1 MIVPDARHYDPMLG
15 AFLST
20 GARAREAAM
29 MFPPGQ
35 TLAVD
40 TETPGLAD
48 PFTIKC
54 VTASWHRADGGIES
68 ILLDPARRPAD
79 HDVARALLDVA
90 GHLVFHNSPF
100 DVSGLAP
107 AGLLGDVGINKITDT
122 LVIARL
128 AYPDVLQRKNLES
141 LAARLLGMNE
151 LKGGIELSFRAAGY
165 KNREAGYFGMD
176 IDAPIYR
183 FGAMADTTVT
193 LRLLP
198 LLIDAA
204 VDTLTDHP
212 FTEHGCTVR
221 EQALDLIEREQIVN
235 RVMLRRTAKGFV
247 VDHDYLDNYREQV
260 AGEVARAELEL
271 HQAGVAR
278 PGNGD
283 DLTGV
288 LASLGALPDDWPMT
302 KTGKRS
308 SAKGHLEGLHHP
320 LAVAHRQVANTTK
333 ILGYLDGV
341 SARSRITGRLHPQAG
356 VLGASATGRMSY
368 SEPALQQFP
377 KEARPII
384 AADEGTELTSI
395 DWAQIEPVTL
405 ANVAGDAGFLAHF
418 EAGGDL
424 YEPIM
429 RAAGCDRNTA
439 KVVLLATTYG
449 QGDTKLAST
458 LNMTIEGASQIKR
471 QMLAAMPESAK
482 FMGKLSSIS
491 ATHGQIIT
499 ANGRILPIPK
509 FQGEFMAY
517 KGVNYFVQGSAYDV
531 LADSIIRCEREGLAD
546 HIALAMHDELVVEA
560 DADEA
565 IAEIMRTPPE
575 FLTRWAGRVPVLR
588 VDAQNM
594 GNRWHKV

>member
-1 MIVPDARHYDPMLG
+1 MIPDARHYDPVLG
-15 AFLST
+15 AYLST
-20 GARAREAAM
+20 GQPARAAAHG
-29 MFPPGQ
+29 FTGG

-54 VTASWHRADGGIES
+54 VTASWHGGDGTIES

-79 HDVARALLDVA
+79 HQTVRALLGRAD
-90 GHLVFHNSPF
+90 HLVFHNAPF

-107 AGLLGDVGINKITDT
+107 SGLIDAAGINRITDT
-122 LVIARL
+122 LVIARM
-128 AYPDVLQRKNLES
+128 AYPDTLVRKSLS
-141 LAARLLGMNE
+141 ALAASLLGMNE
-151 LKGGIELSFRAAGY
+151 LKGGIEMSFKAAGHRT
-165 KNREAGYFGMD
+165 REAGYFHMD

-204 VDTLTDHP
+204 VETLTDHP
-212 FTEHGCTVR
+212 FTAHGCTVR

-235 RVMLRRTAKGFV
+235 RVMLRRTAKGFA
-247 VDHDYLDNYREQV
+247 VDRDYLDNYRDEV
-260 AGEVARAELEL
+260 AGEVARAEREL
-271 HQAGVAR
+271 HEAGIER

-283 DLTGV
+283 DLMAALDRLGV
-288 LASLGALPDDWPMT
+288 LPEDWART
-302 KTGKRS
+302 ATGKLS
-308 SAKGHLEGLHHP
+308 SAKGHLTKLDHP

-333 ILGYLDGV
+333 IVGYLDGV
-341 SARSRITGRLHPQAG
+341 AARSRVTGRLHPQAG

-368 SEPALQQFP
+368 AEPALQQFP
-377 KEARPII
+377 KEARPMIL
-384 AADEGTELTSI
+384 ADEGTELTSI

-405 ANVAGDAGFLAHF
+405 ANVAGDAAFLAPF

-449 QGDTKLAST
+449 QGDTKLAAT
-458 LNMTIEGASQIKR
+458 LGMTIEGAAQIKR

-482 FMGKLSSIS
+482 FMGKLSHIS
-491 ATHGQIIT
+491 AAHGQIVT

-509 FQGEFMAY
+509 FQGEYMAY

-565 IAEIMRTPPE
+565 IADIMRTAPE

-588 VDAQNM
+588 VDAQTM